1 MKPKKTE
8 TPQGELFRNRL
19 ENIINMDHE
28 LVQVAGHIDWA
39 GLEEKFGRCYV
50 ENVGRPGCPTR
61 LMVGLHYLKYAF
73 DQSDERAL
81 ATFLENPYWQY
92 FCGFEYFQH
101 ELPINPTSLVKWRQ
115 RADAGGAE
123 ELFKQTIKTACDQ
136 KLITPSE
143 LDRVNVDTTVQEKA
157 VTFPTDAKLYDKAR
171 RVLVKLAGERGI
183 VLRQTYA
190 RVGKRA
196 VIMQGRYRHARQAKR
211 ARRETRKLRTWLG
224 RVIRDIERKCPAPD
238 EKLATVLATAGQI
251 FRQERHDRNKT
262 YSVHAPEVE
271 CIAKGKAHKKYE
283 FGCKTSFVSTSRG
296 NWIVGALA
304 IHGNP
309 YDGHTLEAAI
319 TQTVGL
325 TGRTPSDIYCDRGYR
340 GAKIETDGDCRVHLD
355 GKKPKGLTRAEKK
368 WLKRRSAIEPVIGH
382 LKQDHRLDRNHLLG
396 EIGDRMNAIFA
407 AAGFNLRKLL
417 RFFLR
422 PGGSWQKS
430 SGLLLYLCP
439 FETGDPRNRE
449 NRIKIT
455 PSIYHHHCLTAG

>member
-28 LVQVAGHIDWA
+28 LVRVAEQIDWA

-73 DQSDERAL
+73 NQSDE
-81 ATFLENPYWQY
+81 
-92 FCGFEYFQH
+92 
-101 ELPINPTSLVKWRQ
+101 
-115 RADAGGAE
+115 GA
-123 ELFKQTIKTACDQ
+123 
-136 KLITPSE
+136 
-143 LDRVNVDTTVQEKA
+143 
-157 VTFPTDAKLYDKAR
+157 
-171 RVLVKLAGERGI
+171 
-183 VLRQTYA
+183 
-190 RVGKRA
+190 
-196 VIMQGRYRHARQAKR
+196 
-211 ARRETRKLRTWLG
+211 
-224 RVIRDIERKCPAPD
+224 
-238 EKLATVLATAGQI
+238 LATAGQI

-309 YDGHTLEAAI
+309 YDGHTLEAAV

-340 GAKIETDGDCRVHLD
+340 GAKIETDGDCRVHLA
-355 GKKPKGLTRAEKK
+355 GKKSKGLTRAEKK

-382 LKQDHRLDRNHLLG
+382 LKQDHRLDRNHLPG
-396 EIGDRMNAIFA
+396 ENGDRMNAIFA

-422 PGGSWQKS
+422 PGGTWQKS

-455 PSIYHHHCLTAG
+455 PSIYHHHCLAAG